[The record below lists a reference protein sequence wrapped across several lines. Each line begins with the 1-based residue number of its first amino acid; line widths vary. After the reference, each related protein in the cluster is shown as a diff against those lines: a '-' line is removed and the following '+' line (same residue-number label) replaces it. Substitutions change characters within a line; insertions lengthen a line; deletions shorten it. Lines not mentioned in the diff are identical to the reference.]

1 MKKEPSR
8 VAAELSGSIENQS
21 HGQRELLFKNV
32 ALHNTSTVSLF
43 LKSHTCTSPS
53 SSQRQKRDNGP
64 TQLSQHV
71 RSLQL
76 SWGRSR
82 PMENHGISV
91 FCNVLQSCPLL
102 ENVMFSSQFLLDCKE
117 PILEALASKPF
128 IKEFVTLKSTWK
140 PENFVFP
147 WQAHEVVSR
156 LFCQW
161 SSLETVELWRL
172 SGGETSLSNPLPH
185 TFPTLNCG
193 IRTMILRDH
202 NCNELTLSN
211 LLKSCGGSIQTL
223 RITGPHLNLNPEAF
237 GRVLRDSTSP
247 NLECLIILQP
257 TYWRPKVSNRNMG
270 GPGTSPGVL
279 DIAFDSPTSLKY
291 LKTLS
296 FYGGQMA
303 TGQLFTRLP
312 KSLVKLY
319 WERLTQ
325 KRRHALE
332 LRGGCFHN
340 IPDPAFRSPS
350 PVGSNRFGPDEP
362 YHLGRKPAYF
372 H

>member
-1 MKKEPSR
+1 MIL
-8 VAAELSGSIENQS
+8 AATRYSVGLPRNPLVSLSLVNRTFRRCAQ
-21 HGQRELLFKNV
+21 ELLFKNV
-32 ALHNTSTVSLF
+32 ALHNTST
-43 LKSHTCTSPS
+43 
-53 SSQRQKRDNGP
+53 
-64 TQLSQHV
+64 HV

-161 SSLETVELWRL
+161 NSLKTVELWRL

-312 KSLVKLY
+312 KSLDKTKDRCPILCAAQFVGPMD
-319 WERLTQ
+319 
-325 KRRHALE
+325 ALE